1 MQVKRFRESTVRG
14 ALAAVKRDLGPDAL
28 VLSTMLV
35 PMRGWRRLTGR
46 REVEVTAG
54 LAVDVSESRPLAPA
68 VTPVPDIAPGDED
81 VVARLAAAGLDR
93 ALAAEVAASIPHRV
107 RRTASPD
114 VIRQAV
120 AGRIALLASGGDAPA
135 PIEVFVGPPGAGKTT
150 TIAKIAAQ
158 DRARRTARWTLVA
171 ADGYRVGAVEQLR
184 LYADILSVTFAVART
199 PQDLDRVLAA
209 SRPPMLVDTAGR
221 SPDDRGI
228 PDVYGVLAGRSGVRT
243 HLVLPA
249 ATSPRD
255 AARICDRYEPARPE
269 RVVLTRV
276 DEADSVAPLVRVLRE
291 RHLGVSFLGNGQR
304 VPEDL
309 HPATPAMLAAAILG
323 DRLASEE
330 GRA

>member
-54 LAVDVSESRPLAPA
+54 LAVDVSESRPPALTVPVAPDLAPA
-68 VTPVPDIAPGDED
+68 DED
-81 VVARLAAAGLDR
+81 LVARLTAAGLER
-93 ALAAEVAASIPHRV
+93 ALAVEVAAAVPRRV
-107 RRTASPD
+107 RRTASPA
-114 VIRQAV
+114 VIRDAV
-120 AGRIALLASGGDAPA
+120 AGRIALLATGGDAPA
-135 PIEVFVGPPGAGKTT
+135 AIEVFVGPPGAGKTT

-184 LYADILSVTFAVART
+184 LYADILSASFAVART
-199 PQDLDRVLAA
+199 PQDLERVLAG
-209 SRPPMLVDTAGR
+209 SKPPLLVDTAGR
-221 SPDDRGI
+221 SPDDRGVQ
-228 PDVYGVLAGRSGVRT
+228 DVYSVLAGRQDVRT

-249 ATSPRD
+249 STSARD
-255 AARICDRYEPARPE
+255 AARICDSYEPARPE
-269 RVVLTRV
+269 CVVLTRV

-291 RHLGVSFLGNGQR
+291 RRLGVSFLGNGQR

-309 HPATPAMLAAAILG
+309 YPATPELLAAAVLG
-323 DRLASEE
+323 DRLVPREVTA
-330 GRA
+330 

>member
-14 ALAAVKRDLGPDAL
+14 ALAAVKRELGPDAL

-54 LAVDVSESRPLAPA
+54 VALDVSESRPTALAVPVVPDAAPA
-68 VTPVPDIAPGDED
+68 DDD
-81 VVARLAAAGLDR
+81 LVARLTAAGFDR
-93 ALAAEVAASIPHRV
+93 ALATEVAAAVPHRV
-107 RRTASPD
+107 RRTASSE

-120 AGRIALLASGGDAPA
+120 EARIALLAAGADGHA

-158 DRARRTARWTLVA
+158 DRARRRMRWTLVG
-171 ADGYRVGAVEQLR
+171 ADAYRVGAVEQLR
-184 LYADILSVTFAVART
+184 LYADILAAPFAVART
-199 PQDLDRVLAA
+199 PKDLERVLAGA
-209 SRPPMLVDTAGR
+209 RTPLLVDTAGR

-228 PDVYGVLAGRSGVRT
+228 QDLYAVLAGRPGVRT
-243 HLVLPA
+243 HLVIPA

-269 RVVLTRV
+269 RVVLTRI
-276 DEADSVAPLVRVLRE
+276 DEADSVAPLIRALRE
-291 RHLGVSFLGNGQR
+291 RRLSVSFLGNGQR

-309 HPATPAMLAAAILG
+309 HPATPALLAAAILG
-323 DRLASEE
+323 DRLAPQEVT
-330 GRA
+330 A

>member
-14 ALAAVKRDLGPDAL
+14 ALAAVKSELGPDAL

-54 LAVDVSESRPLAPA
+54 VAVDVSESRPLAPA
-68 VTPVPDIAPGDED
+68 IPAAPDIAPGDED
-81 VVARLAAAGLDR
+81 LVARLTAAGLDR
-93 ALAAEVAASIPHRV
+93 TLAAEVAAAVPHRV
-107 RRTASPD
+107 RRTASSAL
-114 VIRQAV
+114 IRDAV
-120 AGRIALLASGGDAPA
+120 AGRLALMAAGGDAPA
-135 PIEVFVGPPGAGKTT
+135 SIEVFVGPPGAGKTT

-158 DRARRTARWTLVA
+158 DRARRAARWTLVA

-184 LYADILSVTFAVART
+184 LYADILSAPFAVART
-199 PQDLDRVLAA
+199 PQDLERVLGAA
-209 SRPPMLVDTAGR
+209 KPPLLVDTAGR
-221 SPDDRGI
+221 SPDDRGVQ
-228 PDVYGVLAGRSGVRT
+228 DVYAVLAGRAGVRT

-249 ATSPRD
+249 ATTPRD

-291 RHLGVSFLGNGQR
+291 RRLSVSFLGNGQR

-309 HPATPAMLAAAILG
+309 YPATPALLAASVLG
-323 DRLASEE
+323 DRLVPQEVA
-330 GRA
+330 A